1 MQDTRI
7 ESTHQEPIYPFALGR
22 CSFPK
27 DRYPIDFACT
37 IPHQW
42 LRKLKNVA
50 RGVGDFE
57 EFTLQRAGCKLKL
70 ELHDVEGGSPR
81 GFTLMG
87 PMGPMIVSCLSWF
100 LGRKS

>member
-7 ESTHQEPIYPFALGR
+7 ESTHQGPIYPFALGC

-70 ELHDVEGGSPR
+70 ELHDLEGSV
-81 GFTLMG
+81 LAD
-87 PMGPMIVSCLSWF
+87 SHSWD
-100 LGRKS
+100 LWDL